1 MVNVRFTDWK
11 YGLQKVSL
19 TKLFRN
25 EANLPLDV
33 AKGKTDRLIDGKS
46 FDVEFETVEQ
56 AELFVEKVKALGA
69 ICRIVIKDD

>member
-1 MVNVRFTDWK
+1 MAKVRFTGYKD
-11 YGLQKVSL
+11 GLQKVSL

-25 EANLPLDV
+25 EANQPLDI
-33 AKGKTDRLIDGKS
+33 AKGKTDRLLDGDS

-56 AELFVEKVKALGA
+56 ARLFVEKATALGA